1 MRAPSMERPDV
12 RAKTRLVEAVFGGQY
27 LTEQQMKL
35 SEIAEQFRL
44 DESSTLRVLQDFQ
57 TLGMAS
63 LSGTKSVIF
72 HASKPKEMQEAYEI
86 RAALEEVGARAAA
99 RVLKGNVKVLR
110 REIDAMRAAFH
121 ERDLSSFVEHD
132 VAFHRHILRAS
143 ENEVLVRVWDSLLV
157 DLRIRAIIG
166 AISEGFPDLADSHQ
180 PIADAL
186 ENGNG
191 RAAGLFL
198 RNHVETILEFLK
210 KSESD
215 SGFHRAIRH
224 DLEDAK
230 DVQQA
235 FFPQSKIIVPGLA
248 YEAYYRPARYVS
260 GDYYDLIQLQPNRC
274 GIAVGDVSGKG
285 VGAALLMASLQ
296 ASLRAQAMH
305 SHSDISALISDVD
318 RLVLAASPRHLY
330 ASLFYGEFDSATLQ
344 LRYINAGH
352 HAPLVLRWAN
362 DRCDTSSLDSTGTAL
377 GLLENSRFEA
387 NTIQLKQN
395 DLFVAYTDGITESE
409 NSNREQWGYERL
421 RKVLEVCQDST
432 PAQVVNRILGEV
444 LAFSPNQP
452 QRDDRTLLVIR
463 IRGESQLRL
472 QPEIRPQTS

>member
-1 MRAPSMERPDV
+1 MERLDV
-12 RAKTRLVEAVFGGQY
+12 RAKTRLVEAVFGGRY
-27 LTEQQMKL
+27 SNEEQMKL

-44 DESSTLRVLQDFQ
+44 DESATLRVLQDFQ

-63 LSGTKSVIF
+63 LTGSKSVAF

-110 REIDAMRAAFH
+110 REIDAMRVAFR

-132 VAFHRHILRAS
+132 VAFHRHILQAS

-166 AISEGFPDLADSHQ
+166 AISDGFPDLADSHE

-230 DVQQA
+230 HVQQA
-235 FFPQSKIIVPGLA
+235 FFLQSKVIVPGLV
-248 YEAYYRPARYVS
+248 YEAYYKPARYVS

-352 HAPLVLRWAN
+352 HPPLVLRWSG
-362 DRCDTSSLDSTGTAL
+362 DRCETFNLDSTGTAL

-395 DLFVAYTDGITESE
+395 DLFVAYTDGITELE
-409 NSNREQWGYERL
+409 NFERDQWGHERL
-421 RKVLEVCQDST
+421 RKVLEVCRDST
-432 PAQVVNRILGEV
+432 PVHVVNRILGEV
-444 LAFSPNQP
+444 LAFSANQP
-452 QRDDRTLLVIR
+452 QRDDMTLLVIR
-463 IRGESQLRL
+463 VRSGSQIHL
-472 QPEIRPQTS
+472 QPETRLQNF